1 MGRTPIVMII
11 FKNISKLKSRLEL
24 EKRNGKSIGFV
35 PTMGALHEG
44 HLSLIKAACDNN
56 DITVCSVF
64 VNPAQFNDPRD
75 FEKYPV
81 TLERDIDMLEG
92 KGNNILFIPTVNEIY
107 PGDDLESANHY
118 ELGDLEKILE
128 GKYRPGHFQGVCKIV
143 HRLLDIVKPSRIY
156 LGQKDY
162 QQCLVIKRLVHN
174 LGLVKELEV
183 LISPTLREPGGL
195 ALSSRNMRLN
205 EDEKEKAQNIYRVL
219 QLMKSELS
227 PGNLDKIKKRV
238 RMELEKAG
246 FKVDYAEI
254 AAAKD
259 LGIIDKWDG
268 KEKLVGLV
276 AASLGE
282 VRLIDN
288 LLLNPGP

>member
-1 MGRTPIVMII
+1 MGRIPIVMII
-11 FKNISKLKSRLEL
+11 FKNISKLKSRLGL

-44 HLSLIKAACDNN
+44 HLSLIKAALDNN
-56 DITVCSVF
+56 DVTVCSVF

-81 TLERDIDMLEG
+81 TLERDVDMLEET
-92 KGNNILFIPTVNEIY
+92 GNDILFIPSVDEMY
-107 PGDDLESANHY
+107 PGDDLESGNHY

-162 QQCLVIKRLVHN
+162 QQCLVINRLVHN
-174 LGLVKELEV
+174 LGLEKELEV

-195 ALSSRNMRLN
+195 AMSSRNMRLS
-205 EDEKEKAQNIYRVL
+205 EAEKEKARNIYRVL
-219 QLMKSELS
+219 QFMKSELS
-227 PGNLDKIKKRV
+227 PGNLDHIKEQARI
-238 RMELEKAG
+238 ELEKSG

-254 AAAKD
+254 AAAND
-259 LGIIDKWDG
+259 LQIIDQWDG
-268 KEKLVGLV
+268 REKLVALV
-276 AASLGE
+276 AACLGE